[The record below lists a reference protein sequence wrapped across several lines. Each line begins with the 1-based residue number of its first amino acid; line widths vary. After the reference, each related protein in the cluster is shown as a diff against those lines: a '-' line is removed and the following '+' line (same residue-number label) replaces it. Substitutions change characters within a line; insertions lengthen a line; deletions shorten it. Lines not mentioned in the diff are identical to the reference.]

1 MVVAQLRATLYVIK
15 SKTIFQIWKNIYI
28 SDQNQIFRVA
38 WGGPPWEKL
47 NYQNGGQY
55 TKKSIS
61 LNCILITL
69 NKIKFTF
76 LIIRANIEQAQFI
89 TMENKLDVGVMFRYV
104 VKFADNQNHVVYIF
118 TILVM
123 ALVG

>member
-1 MVVAQLRATLYVIK
+1 MR
-15 SKTIFQIWKNIYI
+15 SIY
-28 SDQNQIFRVA
+28 Q
-38 WGGPPWEKL
+38 
-47 NYQNGGQY
+47 